1 MSRTGHVR
9 TRAISAIIG
18 LLAAFTL
25 TMVAFPGAAQAR
37 CNGASEL
44 TNLFN
49 APAGSVTENPV
60 NGTCNGNDFYQS
72 DFSSSA
78 NGWRA
83 SIHIQNNGLWSGWYG
98 GYDTNTYH
106 MEYRDDNS
114 NSLIHMCLDNGFTF
128 YCGQGNT
135 YDTDVVVTHTYY
147 AFNTGF

>member
-1 MSRTGHVR
+1 MTRTGRIR
-9 TRAISAIIG
+9 TRAISATIG

-25 TMVAFPGAAQAR
+25 TMVAFPSAAPAR

-44 TNLFN
+44 TNLFIS
-49 APAGSVTENPV
+49 PGGTVTENPV
-60 NGTCNGNDFYQS
+60 NGTCNGNGFYQS

-98 GYDTNTYH
+98 GYDTNSYH
-106 MEYRDDNS
+106 MEYRDNNS

-128 YCGQGNT
+128 YCGQGFSFNQ
-135 YDTDVVVTHTYY
+135 DTRVTHTIY
-147 AFNTGF
+147 ASNTGF

>member
-1 MSRTGHVR
+1 MTRTGRVR
-9 TRAISAIIG
+9 TRAISATIG

-44 TNLFN
+44 TNLFITSD
-49 APAGSVTENPV
+49 GTVTENPV
-60 NGTCNGNDFYQS
+60 NGTCNGNDFYAS
-72 DFSSSA
+72 DYSSDT

-83 SIHIQNNGLWSGWYG
+83 SIHIQNNGLWSSWYG

-106 MEYRDDNS
+106 LEYRDNNS

-128 YCGQGNT
+128 HCGQGTT
-135 YDTDVVVTHTYY
+135 YVTDTVVTHTIS
-147 AFNTGF
+147 ASNTGF